1 MLTSPR
7 LRGEVG
13 SRACDPG
20 EGVQV
25 YQLAYDSRREPLT
38 PTLSPQER
46 GEGEERASILRAQLS
61 DFRIAREIVR
71 ALAIDRVHHHALA
84 VLQRG
89 LADIGAERRLVV
101 DLAEGD
107 LAERRRHRQAFGRRD
122 QLLRIGR
129 IGFGEDRRGR
139 LDGLVAD
146 DRAEAR
152 IVVVLGLIG
161 FQELVMVRRLDV
173 VPGITRDD
181 PALGRLF
188 LQRIEIFRL
197 AGEEATPPRGP

>member
-1 MLTSPR
+1 M
-7 LRGEVG
+7 RGYR
-13 SRACDPG
+13 SIDCA
-20 EGVQV
+20 
-25 YQLAYDSRREPLT
+25 QLAERAPHPDPLPARAGRGRRA
-38 PTLSPQER
+38 
-46 GEGEERASILRAQLS
+46 ASILRAQLS
-61 DFRIAREIVR
+61 DFGIARQIVR
-71 ALAIDRVHHHALA
+71 ALAIDRIHHHALA

-129 IGFGEDRRGR
+129 VGLGEDRRGR

-161 FQELVMVRRLDV
+161 LQELVMVRRLDV
-173 VPGITRDD
+173 VPGITGDD
-181 PALGRLF
+181 PAFGRLF